1 MPGRLSRRDNILKA
15 AGDLFLKQGYQATTV
30 RQIAEAVGCTEAA
43 LYYHFKGGKRELLQR
58 VIEDVELD
66 LRSAVQALEQAAS
79 LSDLV
84 RRYGSAVADMR
95 GGQIQRT
102 IRWISYEMPSLTPE
116 ERRPFYEALLTFQ
129 RALTGAVGCFI
140 GDPEEAEPDRV
151 AAAVYELWL
160 SADFLRLG
168 LGVAGS
174 GRCHPPVRPALERL
188 RTGTGS
194 RKLVC
199 I

>member
-95 GGQIQRT
+95 GGRIQRT

-140 GDPEEAEPDRV
+140 GDPEEADQIG
-151 AAAVYELWL
+151 WL
-160 SADFLRLG
+160 LLCTSFGFRQIFYDLDLESQVQVDVTRLFD
-168 LGVAGS
+168 LLSNAFEQA
-174 GRCHPPVRPALERL
+174 PEAEN
-188 RTGTGS
+188 
-194 RKLVC
+194 
-199 I
+199 